1 MLCWQS
7 IRGYYCKK
15 VGEKLNQK
23 IRQGER
29 HKQVAAKVTAFVD
42 EPLKELIEILN
53 TFDNI
58 STFESCQGGD
68 GKLAFVLM
76 DYGDLSEDFDKVAA
90 FTHKLAKALA
100 DAVNEGTG
108 ISPDPSY
115 DTNLAVEWDGD
126 KRHPFVA
133 VRFPSD
139 SIGEVTRIFA
149 HVRNEFENGK

>member
-1 MLCWQS
+1 M
-7 IRGYYCKK
+7 
-15 VGEKLNQK
+15 NQK

-76 DYGDLSEDFDKVAA
+76 DYGDLEDFDKVAA

-115 DTNLAVEWDGD
+115 DTDLAIEWGGD
-126 KRHPFVA
+126 KRHPFIVI
-133 VRFPSD
+133 RFPSD

-149 HVRNEFENGK
+149 CVRDEFENGK